1 MTSGGDMSSN
11 FIHAFHI
18 GPEKTGSTW
27 LYLCM
32 REHPELCVPLRDK
45 THYYS
50 MFYHKGIDWLREQY
64 MAGFDEL
71 VVVDPTPAYLHS
83 LKAPERIA
91 RENPDAKIIVT
102 LRHPV
107 ERAFSHYW
115 QTKKKRAHNYEFG
128 EILDRY
134 LLFEGWL
141 EPGFYADHLERWM
154 NFFPRERIKAF
165 VFDDFSEQAELVIH
179 DLFAFIGVDPNFSPD
194 SLHRKVNVAR
204 PRSSVFIHDVK
215 RKLRAAG
222 LDGVTR
228 RTSSLTKKISF
239 LDRTWGSDIERLEDV
254 SPAVRGELDVIVQP
268 EIERLECLLDID
280 LSRWRKS

>member
-1 MTSGGDMSSN
+1 MTSGGDMRSN

-18 GPEKTGSTW
+18 GPEKTASTW

-32 REHPELCVPLRDK
+32 REHPELCVPHRDK
-45 THYYS
+45 THYYN
-50 MFYHKGIDWLREQY
+50 MFHHKGIEWLREQY
-64 MAGFDEL
+64 MEGFDEL

-115 QTKKKRAHNYEFG
+115 QSKKKRAHNYEFG
-128 EILDRY
+128 DILDRY
-134 LLFEGWL
+134 LLFKGWL

-154 NFFPRERIKAF
+154 TYFPRERIKAF
-165 VFDDFSEQAELVIH
+165 VFDDFSEQAELAVH
-179 DLFAFIGVDPNFSPD
+179 DLFAFIGVDADFSPD
-194 SLHRKVNVAR
+194 SLHAKVNVAR
-204 PRSSVFIHDVK
+204 PRSSTFAHAVK
-215 RKLRAAG
+215 RNLRAAG

-228 RTSSLTKKISF
+228 RTSSLARKF
-239 LDRTWGSDIERLEDV
+239 GLWDRTKGRDIERLEDV
-254 SPAVRGELDVIVQP
+254 SPAIRGELDVIVEP
-268 EIERLECLLDID
+268 EIERLERLLDID